1 MLIGSVLLLA
11 GAASLALA
19 ARRSPLGRP
28 GPSAQRAVA
37 ALACQGAEVAPE
49 GVSRRALLAAAA
61 AGVAAAGGA
70 LPAFAEA
77 TLVTRQQAYTRY
89 VPRVERARDFWAGR
103 LRGLVAKSDWET
115 IQKELAP
122 LGKKGE
128 GGTLRKLVSPMR
140 LWASSFSSKTISDKT
155 QAMEAAVDEI
165 EDAIASL
172 DVASKGEV
180 KGGIFGFLGGTKKV
194 DESQRGALA
203 QAAYKKGVSAFNKYI
218 EIGNDGIGVSFEPL
232 DTI

>member
-1 MLIGSVLLLA
+1 MG
-11 GAASLALA
+11 
-19 ARRSPLGRP
+19 
-28 GPSAQRAVA
+28 
-37 ALACQGAEVAPE
+37 
-49 GVSRRALLAAAA
+49 
-61 AGVAAAGGA
+61 
-70 LPAFAEA
+70 
-77 TLVTRQQAYTRY
+77 
-89 VPRVERARDFWAGR
+89 GR
-103 LRGLVAKSDWET
+103 LRGLVAKSDWDT

-122 LGKKGE
+122 VGKKDQ
-128 GGTLRKLVSPMR
+128 GGTLRKLVAPMR

-194 DESQRGALA
+194 EESQRVALA